1 MRPMLAPKSWPSWP
15 LLQAC
20 VIAVQVSAGDGTIT
34 APLERA
40 DCQTHSTTTAAKPP
54 KARPTRHRIGSSARI
69 RRTGDC
75 RRPRPAPFPR
85 DRTGATVAGTT
96 VVTACGS
103 GMTSAAA
110 AGSSSPTPGSLGMV
124 GDVGLGERRVVEPLQ
139 GGPRLDEARPQQEV
153 VDLPEHGREVRRVL
167 TGVALDGVLRAEE
180 LRALGQLAVLLRAQ
194 LGVLG

>member
-1 MRPMLAPKSWPSWP
+1 MRPILAPKSLLSWP
-15 LLQAC
+15 LLQAS
-20 VIAVQVSAGDGTIT
+20 VIAFQVSAGDGTTT

-40 DCQTHSTTTAAKPP
+40 DSHTHRSATTASPP
-54 KARPTRHRIGSSARI
+54 TARPIRHCIGSSDRM

-103 GMTSAAA
+103 GVTSAAA

-139 GGPRLDEARPQQEV
+139 GGPRLDEARP
-153 VDLPEHGREVRRVL
+153 
-167 TGVALDGVLRAEE
+167 
-180 LRALGQLAVLLRAQ
+180 
-194 LGVLG
+194 